1 MAHFARVN
9 ENWIVEQVIA
19 VKNEVLQNNLGIEC
33 DWLGEQF
40 CQQLFGQ
47 DTKWIQTS
55 YNGRIYKNFAGIGYT
70 FDPHRNAF
78 ISPKPYP
85 SWVLSEEYCRW
96 DAPVPYPSDGGF
108 YSWDEENQDW
118 VKSTDSMF
126 ANLQPQT

>member
-9 ENWIVEQVIA
+9 ENWIVEQVIV

-40 CQQLFGQ
+40 CQQLFGP

-55 YNGRIYKNFAGIGYT
+55 CNGRIYKNFAGIGYT
-70 FDPHRNAF
+70 FDPQRNAF
-78 ISPKPYP
+78 ISPKPYE
-85 SWVLSEEYCRW
+85 SWTLDESTCRW
-96 DAPVPYPSDGGF
+96 ESPVPYPSDGGI

>member
-9 ENWIVEQVIA
+9 KNWIVEQVII
-19 VKNEVLQNNLGIEC
+19 VNNDVLLDQHGIEC

-40 CQQLFGQ
+40 CQQLFGP

-55 YNGRIYKNFAGIGYT
+55 YNGQIYKNFAGIGYT

-78 ISPKPYP
+78 ISPKPYE
-85 SWVLSEEYCRW
+85 SWMLDESTCRW
-96 DAPVPYPSDGGF
+96 EAPVPYPSDGGL

>member
-9 ENWIVEQVIA
+9 KDWIVEQVIV
-19 VKNEVLQNNLGIEC
+19 VKNEVLQNDLGIEC

-40 CQQLFGQ
+40 CQQLFGL

-55 YNGRIYKNFAGIGYT
+55 YNGRIYKNFASVGYT
-70 FDPHRNAF
+70 FDTQRNAF
-78 ISPKPYP
+78 ISPKPYE
-85 SWVLSEEYCRW
+85 SWVLDESTCRW
-96 DAPVPYPSDGGF
+96 EAPVPYPSDGGL